1 MPTIDP
7 TLVPCINPGSLFSRF
22 TTDTSIN
29 IRWFVPVDPVT
40 NTVLNRPIA
49 DVALRQLILAKT
61 MDALN
66 LRLGHQALFP
76 FLTTAQ
82 LNNGTINVDIPP
94 SWMWDMQ
101 ASLPQKWER
110 VRLARV
116 KRLSG
121 TNIDS
126 TNTEYTGRLRL
137 IFTAQ
142 EQGSAS
148 EVAVFQA
155 DYQIDSS
162 LTYQIVRIQIPVA
175 GSEPI
180 VLPAA
185 ESETVGGFVAFR
197 TLDTT
202 DAGVQAMLD
211 VVGPAL
217 DPTNVDSNGFFLTPT
232 VIEVADSLPGGS
244 GVTGDFDFSAVS
256 HGTGLLTLSAYN
268 PIPSVDSTIATWLNT
283 FNYPFDSEASL
294 QSTGTTS
301 VTIPVGLFKEFDI
314 SAPAGDEPTSDISGT
329 FFPVWINRI
338 VRMDPSA
345 DLVKVWFATFNV
357 GATPSLVPIEF
368 ATLDLP
374 RDGVADTVISI
385 VPVESLFPEGAGDS
399 DWQQGFGRGHVKLS
413 DVWGATSTAVDDF
426 FDSFLPIINEPPQAT
441 FTKESTRLSSFGVNR
456 TPKTVPTFGQA
467 DALRG
472 SRGDAV
478 PPTSTNRFVVEQD
491 QGLGFQVDFS
501 THADLPDDR
510 KNNADIER
518 FGFTGS
524 LAHRVVQL
532 VVRTDGESHDYDL
545 DILPRLRILLGRDPI
560 FGDFWWDG
568 TVLKFFSGN
577 VWIG

>member
-1 MPTIDP
+1 MPTLDP

-29 IRWFVPVDPVT
+29 IRWFVPIDPVT

-76 FLTTAQ
+76 FLGTAQ
-82 LNNGTINVDIPP
+82 LNNGTQNVDIPP
-94 SWMWDMQ
+94 SWMWDMHV
-101 ASLPQKWER
+101 SLPQKWER

-121 TNIDS
+121 VNVDS
-126 TNTEYTGRLRL
+126 SNPEYTGSLRL
-137 IFTAQ
+137 VFTAQ
-142 EQGSAS
+142 EQGTTT

-162 LTYQIVRIQIPVA
+162 LTYQIARIQIPLA
-175 GSEPI
+175 GSEPT
-180 VLPAA
+180 VLPAG
-185 ESETVGGFVAFR
+185 ETETVGGFITFR

-217 DPTNVDSNGFFLTPT
+217 DPTNVDSNGFYLNPT
-232 VIEVADSLPGGS
+232 VVEINDSLPGGS
-244 GVTGDFDFSAVS
+244 GITGDFDFSAVS
-256 HGTGLLTLSAYN
+256 HGTGLLTLSAWN
-268 PIPSVDSTIATWLNT
+268 PIPSVDSTIATWVNT
-283 FNYPFDSEASL
+283 FNYPFDANASL
-294 QSTGTTS
+294 QSTGATS
-301 VTIPVGLFKEFDI
+301 VTIPVGLFKEFDL
-314 SAPAGDEPTSDISGT
+314 AVPAGDEPTDDVSGT

-338 VRMDPSA
+338 ERMDPSA
-345 DLVKVWFATFNV
+345 DLLKVYFATFDV
-357 GATPSLVPIEF
+357 ALQPSLVPVEF
-368 ATLDLP
+368 ATIDLA
-374 RDGVADTVISI
+374 RNAVADTVLAI
-385 VPVESLFPEGAGDS
+385 VPVENLFPAQAGD
-399 DWQQGFGRGHVKLS
+399 DNWQQGFGRGHVKLS
-413 DVWGATSTAVDDF
+413 DLWGSTSAAVGDF
-426 FDSFLPIINEPPQAT
+426 FDSFIPIINEPPQAT
-441 FTKESTRLSSFGVNR
+441 FTKESTRLSSFGLSR
-456 TPKTVPTFGQA
+456 TPKTVPTVGQA
-467 DALRG
+467 AALRG
-472 SRGDAV
+472 SMGDSV
-478 PPTSTNRFVVEQD
+478 PPTSDNRYIVEQD

-501 THADLPDDR
+501 THPDLPDDR

-524 LAHRVVQL
+524 LAHRIVQL
-532 VVRTDGESHDYDL
+532 IVRTDGEDHDYNA
-545 DILPRLRILLGRDPI
+545 DILPRLRILFGRDPV

-568 TVLKFFSGN
+568 TVLKFFNGN